1 MKHFRDAVR
10 RHMERE
16 GWHVYPVTFRNRP
29 IVNLLCWRN
38 GKVKLI
44 RTKAHEH
51 IYQKERKALRKLG
64 REFEVHILYAYEA
77 QGHELVFKR
86 IYP

>member
-16 GWHVYPVTFRNRP
+16 GWHVYPVTDS
-29 IVNLLCWRN
+29 IVNFLCYRN
-38 GKVKLI
+38 GKTRLI
-44 RTKAHEH
+44 RTKAHGH

-64 REFEVHILYAYEA
+64 KDFGIHILYVYE
-77 QGHELVFKR
+77 GFGRELVFKR